1 MKNTV
6 LVLTHRKQ
14 TKGEQLS
21 CLWLWDVILSNILLC
36 CIFELNSD
44 LFMNTGLVGWR
55 ALRAY
60 GKILN
65 KRVAVFSA
73 VGVPHHLVILRI
85 LSI

>member
-1 MKNTV
+1 
-6 LVLTHRKQ
+6 
-14 TKGEQLS
+14 
-21 CLWLWDVILSNILLC
+21 
-36 CIFELNSD
+36 
-44 LFMNTGLVGWR
+44 MNTGLVGWR